1 MSMLDDISIKALHS
15 AMDGLQARSRAVS
28 DDIANVNTP
37 YYRARSVAF
46 EDNLRRALN
55 SGDDPM
61 IAQSTVLFSD
71 AAGGLTGNNVDL
83 EAETVLGAKTE
94 LSYELA
100 LRAAGDRFSLIRTAI
115 KGA

>member
-1 MSMLDDISIKALHS
+1 MSMLNDVSIDALHS
-15 AMDGLQARSRAVS
+15 AMDGLQARQRAIS
-28 DDIANVNTP
+28 TDIANVNTP

-46 EDNLRRALN
+46 EDSLKQALAF
-55 SGDDPM
+55 GDDPM
-61 IAQSTVLFSD
+61 SVQPSVLFSD

-100 LRAAGDRFSLIRTAI
+100 LRAAGDRFSLVRTAI